1 MTEAEEKWAQP
12 DTIVWATTGA
22 ISNQKIMPK
31 PGGGLT
37 QGHADL
43 MQFAITSILFEPT
56 RGVGGRS
63 ETGIKKP
70 DQAVNRRPWW
80 TLSTPIDSFNA
91 RKSP

>member
-22 ISNQKIMPK
+22 VSQQKTMPK

-37 QGHADL
+37 QGHVDL

-70 DQAVNRRPWW
+70 DQAVKP
-80 TLSTPIDSFNA
+80 STMVDPVKAN
-91 RKSP
+91 